1 MIMTTYTIKTNKFSV
16 ISLHNSYE
24 EKKIIKINAFHKKH
38 TKKPNNFFIELIK
51 TQKEKEI
58 NCNIWAD
65 SIYKDLIRAVRIL
78 NTGF

>member
-38 TKKPNNFFIELIK
+38 TKKPNNFFIELINK
-51 TQKEKEI
+51 NPKRKRDKLREDRFKE
-58 NCNIWAD
+58 
-65 SIYKDLIRAVRIL
+65 
-78 NTGF
+78 